1 MQPRKPLSSVSLDLA
16 NKWAYLK
23 THGDTGWDSFPTYL
37 PLVVPRILRLLNERG
52 LKVTFFIVGQDAAL
66 HENRD
71 ALASIAAAGH
81 EIGNH
86 SFRYEPWLHLFTEAQ
101 IEADLALAE
110 ETILKATGRKPIGF
124 RGPGLSLSPAT
135 LQVLARR
142 GYLYDASTFPT
153 CLGPL
158 ARAYY
163 FMTAQLTPDEKRR
176 RALLFGSWGEGF
188 RPLRPYLWQTMAGP
202 LVELPVTTLPF
213 LRLPIHVSY
222 LLYLASYSSALARL
236 YFHAA
241 LLTCR
246 LAGVRPSLLL
256 HPLDFLGAEDEP
268 ALSFFPAMKMP
279 AARKV
284 QLVGQVLDLLSRDH
298 AIVTLREHVL
308 ASGMLSVQPPRAVM
322 PLAAAGRLAL
332 PSAHTA

>member
-1 MQPRKPLSSVSLDLA
+1 MQPRKPLASVSLDLA

-23 THGDTGWDSFPTYL
+23 THGTGWDSFPTYL

-66 HENRD
+66 HENRA

-86 SFRYEPWLHLFTEAQ
+86 SFRHEPWLHLFTGGP
-101 IEADLALAE
+101 D
-110 ETILKATGRKPIGF
+110 R
-124 RGPGLSLSPAT
+124 RRSGPGRGDDPEGDGAQADRLSRSGLEPVAGNASGP
-135 LQVLARR
+135 VRR

-153 CLGPL
+153 FLGPL

-163 FMTAQLTPDEKRR
+163 FMKAQLTPEEKRR
-176 RALLFGSWGEGF
+176 RALLFGSFGEGF

-241 LLTCR
+241 MLTCR

-268 ALSFFPAMKMP
+268 ALSFFPAMNMP
-279 AARKV
+279 AARKI

-298 AIVTLREHVL
+298 AIVTLREHAL
-308 ASGMLSVQPPRAVM
+308 ASGVLSVQPPRAVL
-322 PLAAAGRLAL
+322 PLAGAGRLAL
-332 PSAHTA
+332 PNVHTA